1 MQTSGRATRRTI
13 PNVTT
18 PTLRIAHLYA
28 EEMNIYGDRGNIL
41 TLTKRA
47 QWRGIPVEIRAVGR
61 GPDPDLSDANLI
73 FWGGG
78 QDRDQELVFKDA
90 AAHKVTAIRQAIERG
105 AVVLAVCGGYQLLG
119 ESYMTAEGKKLPGLA
134 LVDLY
139 TVPGVKRNIGN
150 IVIETSDLGLTPPT
164 LVGFENHSG
173 KTYLGPGLRPLGRV
187 LRGAGNNGED
197 QTEGVAD
204 GNVFGTYL
212 HGSLLPKNPHFADL
226 LLKRALQ
233 RRGPVRFEALDDTM
247 EMAAHNAVRERIGA
261 RRGPKPTGR
270 WAASSHRSRWPPRQP

>member
-28 EEMNIYGDRGNIL
+28 DEMNIYGDRGNIL
-41 TLTKRA
+41 
-47 QWRGIPVEIRAVGR
+47 
-61 GPDPDLSDANLI
+61 
-73 FWGGG
+73 
-78 QDRDQELVFKDA
+78 
-90 AAHKVTAIRQAIERG
+90 IE
-105 AVVLAVCGGYQLLG
+105 A
-119 ESYMTAEGKKLPGLA
+119 
-134 LVDLY
+134 
-139 TVPGVKRNIGN
+139 
-150 IVIETSDLGLTPPT
+150 SDLGLTPKT

-204 GNVFGTYL
+204 RNVFGTYL

-226 LLKRALQ
+226 LI
-233 RRGPVRFEALDDTM
+233 
-247 EMAAHNAVRERIGA
+247 ER
-261 RRGPKPTGR
+261 
-270 WAASSHRSRWPPRQP
+270 

>member
-1 MQTSGRATRRTI
+1 MQTNWRATRRTI
-13 PNVTT
+13 PNVTA
-18 PTLRIAHLYA
+18 PTLRIVHLYA
-28 EEMNIYGDRGNIL
+28 DEMNIYGDRGNIL

-47 QWRGIPVEIRAVGR
+47 EWRGIAVEVRAIGR
-61 GPDPDLSDANLI
+61 GPAPDLSDTDLI

-90 AAHKVTAIRQAIERG
+90 AAHKVAAIRHAIEGG

-119 ESYMTAEGKKLPGLA
+119 ESYVTAEGKKLPGLG

-187 LRGAGNNGED
+187 LRGAGNNGDD
-197 QTEGVAD
+197 QTEGVAA

-226 LLKRALQ
+226 LIERAL
-233 RRGPVRFEALDDTM
+233 GPRAGGGLAPLAATE
-247 EMAAHNAVRERIGA
+247 EMQAHQSVSERVL
-261 RRGPKPTGR
+261 GR
-270 WAASSHRSRWPPRQP
+270 SASTRS